1 MTQENQV
8 NNTEPEKKVEQ
19 EISEAVSSQET
30 VSEET
35 AQETAVEET
44 PEPGPA
50 EETAGEAAVEEPGGT
65 RVDDPSAGETPDA
78 TAIAED
84 VAAKEATEPAEGSPQ
99 LQVEQKGENVDLDA
113 EKVEAE
119 KPAVVETGKGDKKEA
134 SRKDSQ
140 EKDGDEEESFED
152 LLAKYDSFREYRP
165 GEIVEG
171 TVVSITEKDVLVD
184 IGARVEAMF
193 PTTEMGP
200 SEAGEAVTLKD
211 GDKINVMIVRF
222 SPVSNSIPVSFER
235 ARVSK
240 VWDEIEAHVTDE
252 KTIKG
257 KVVEKVK
264 GGFIVDIGV
273 RAFLPTS
280 LATMKPQKDYSNLIG
295 EVYEF
300 NIVKLQRRRGNVI
313 LSRKDLL
320 VKEYDDNRKTLLD
333 VLKEG
338 AVVSGSVKSLTDYGA
353 FIDLGGMD
361 GLLHVTD
368 MSWGRV
374 GHPRDV
380 LKVGDEVQAKV
391 LRLDMEKEKVSL
403 SMKHMLP
410 DPWLSAVE
418 TYQPGTLVK
427 GKVLNVATYGA
438 FVELV
443 PGVEGL
449 IHVSELSWTK
459 VVRNASQMLKK
470 GDEVEAVVLEV
481 DSETRKIS
489 LSLRQTKDN
498 PWETLGQRFP
508 GGSRVKGKVRNITEF
523 GAFVEIEEGID
534 GLVHVSDFSWG
545 VKNANPHDFV
555 KKGEEVE
562 VYILSVDAENQKV
575 SLSIKKLSPDPWV
588 EFLNDFKEGQIVR
601 AHVVSVTDFGVFLK
615 LTDHVDGLIH
625 QGDLNTDRNA
635 KPSEMY
641 KEGDEVQAMITRIS
655 RKDKKVYLSI
665 RRLVVEEER
674 KAIREYTNNQNDGGA
689 KMGDFMKDFL

>member
-8 NNTEPEKKVEQ
+8 DTTESEKKIE
-19 EISEAVSSQET
+19 EISSETETQTPETPVAEEAAVPADTQQEQT
-30 VSEET
+30 ENVEEVAASEEVAT
-35 AQETAVEET
+35 STDEPVAEEPVQEEKAAEPAPEEDAPQET
-44 PEPGPA
+44 PEKA
-50 EETAGEAAVEEPGGT
+50 EETEES
-65 RVDDPSAGETPDA
+65 SADE
-78 TAIAED
+78 E
-84 VAAKEATEPAEGSPQ
+84 S
-99 LQVEQKGENVDLDA
+99 
-113 EKVEAE
+113 
-119 KPAVVETGKGDKKEA
+119 KPESE
-134 SRKDSQ
+134 
-140 EKDGDEEESFED
+140 EEESFED

-171 TVVSITEKDVLVD
+171 TVVSITDKDVLVD

-193 PTTEMGP
+193 SI
-200 SEAGEAVTLKD
+200 SELSNSETGETISLKD
-211 GDKINVMIVRF
+211 GDKIKVMIVRF
-222 SPVSNSIPVSFER
+222 SPVSSSIPVSLER

-240 VWDEIEAHVTDE
+240 VWDEIEEHVTEE

-295 EVYEF
+295 EVFEF

-313 LSRKDLL
+313 LSRKELL
-320 VKEYDDNRKTLLD
+320 VKSYEENRKHLLE

-338 AVVSGSVKSLTDYGA
+338 AIVKGAVKSLTDYGA

-374 GHPRDV
+374 AHPRDI
-380 LKVGDEVQAKV
+380 LKIGDEVEAKV

-403 SMKHMLP
+403 SLKHMLP

-418 TYQPGTLVK
+418 KYSPGTRIK
-427 GKVLNVATYGA
+427 GKVLNIATYGA

-449 IHVSELSWTK
+449 IHVSEMSWTK
-459 VVRNASQMLKK
+459 VVRNASQILKK
-470 GDEVEAVVLEV
+470 GEEVEAIVLDV
-481 DSETRKIS
+481 DPENRKIS
-489 LSLRQTKDN
+489 LSLRQVKDN
-498 PWETLGQRFP
+498 PWESLGQRFP

-534 GLVHVSDFSWG
+534 GLVHVSDFAWG
-545 VKNANPHDFV
+545 IKNANPHDYV

-562 VYILSVDAENQKV
+562 VYILSVDSDNQKV
-575 SLSIKKLSPDPWV
+575 SLSIKKLTPDPWV
-588 EFLNDFKEGQIVR
+588 EFLSDFKEGQVVKAPVVR
-601 AHVVSVTDFGVFLK
+601 ITDFGVFLK
-615 LTDHVDGLIH
+615 LTELVDGLIH
-625 QGDLNTDRNA
+625 QGDLNIERNQNPA
-635 KPSEMY
+635 DVF
-641 KEGDEVQAMITRIS
+641 KEGDEVQAMISRIS

-665 RRLVVEEER
+665 RRMVVEEER
-674 KAIREYTNNQNDGGA
+674 RAIREYTDQQNQGGA
-689 KMGDFMKDFL
+689 TMGDFMKDFM

>member
-8 NNTEPEKKVEQ
+8 NETESEKKVEETTTESTTPEVTPEPEQ
-19 EISEAVSSQET
+19 ASASTEESNSNAEAKESDEVAT
-30 VSEET
+30 
-35 AQETAVEET
+35 ET
-44 PEPGPA
+44 PEAAA
-50 EETAGEAAVEEPGGT
+50 E
-65 RVDDPSAGETPDA
+65 
-78 TAIAED
+78 
-84 VAAKEATEPAEGSPQ
+84 
-99 LQVEQKGENVDLDA
+99 
-113 EKVEAE
+113 E
-119 KPAVVETGKGDKKEA
+119 KPAEAAAEPVEEAPVETPAEVPAEAPAQAEGDAKQEEKPAEA
-134 SRKDSQ
+134 KTEAASDETDSS
-140 EKDGDEEESFED
+140 EEEESFED

-171 TVVSITEKDVLVD
+171 TVVSLTEKDVLVD
-184 IGARVEAMF
+184 IGARVEAVF
-193 PTTEMGP
+193 PA
-200 SEAGEAVTLKD
+200 SELQASETGEEVVLTD
-211 GDKINVMIVRF
+211 GDKIKVMIVRF

-240 VWDEIEAHVTDE
+240 VWDEIEEHVNEE

-295 EVYEF
+295 EVYDF

-313 LSRKDLL
+313 LSRKELL
-320 VKEYDDNRKTLLD
+320 VKEHEDKRRELLD

-338 AVVSGSVKSLTDYGA
+338 AVVKGTVKSLTDYGA

-374 GHPRDV
+374 AHPKDMIQ
-380 LKVGDEVQAKV
+380 VGDEIEAKV
-391 LRLDMEKEKVSL
+391 LRLDLEKEKVSL

-410 DPWLSAVE
+410 DPWLNAVE
-418 TYQPGTLVK
+418 AYQPGTLLS

-438 FVELV
+438 FVELE

-449 IHVSELSWTK
+449 IHVSEMSWTK

-470 GDEVEAVVLEV
+470 GDEVEVIVLDV
-481 DSETRKIS
+481 DPENRKIS
-489 LSLRQTKDN
+489 LSLRQTKEN

-508 GGSRVKGKVRNITEF
+508 GGSRVMGKVRNITEF

-534 GLVHVSDFSWG
+534 GLVHVSDFAWG
-545 VKNANPHDFV
+545 VKNANPNDYV

-562 VYILSVDAENQKV
+562 VYILSVDSENQKV
-575 SLSIKKLSPDPWV
+575 SLSIKKLTPDPWV
-588 EFLNDFKEGQIVR
+588 EFLNDFKEGQVVKAPIVR
-601 AHVVSVTDFGVFLK
+601 ITDFGVFLK
-615 LTDHVDGLIH
+615 LSEFVDGLIH
-625 QGDLNTDRNA
+625 QGDLNIERNS
-635 KPSEMY
+635 KPADVY
-641 KEGDEVQAMITRIS
+641 KEGDEITAMITRIS

-665 RRLVVEEER
+665 RRMIVEEER
-674 KAIREYTNNQNDGGA
+674 RAIREYTNNQNEGGA
-689 KMGDFMKDFL
+689 KMGDFMKDLM

>member
-1 MTQENQV
+1 MVREGSNQNNSEYTRKPEDNPTMTQENQV
-8 NNTEPEKKVEQ
+8 NETESEKKVEETTTESTTPEVTPEPEQ
-19 EISEAVSSQET
+19 ASASTEESNSNAEAKESDEVAT
-30 VSEET
+30 
-35 AQETAVEET
+35 ET
-44 PEPGPA
+44 PEAAAEEKPAEAAAEPA
-50 EETAGEAAVEEPGGT
+50 EEAPV
-65 RVDDPSAGETPDA
+65 ETP
-78 TAIAED
+78 AE
-84 VAAKEATEPAEGSPQ
+84 VPAEAPAQAEG
-99 LQVEQKGENVDLDA
+99 DA
-113 EKVEAE
+113 KQEE
-119 KPAVVETGKGDKKEA
+119 KPAEAKTEAASDET
-134 SRKDSQ
+134 DSS
-140 EKDGDEEESFED
+140 EEEESFED

-171 TVVSITEKDVLVD
+171 TVVSLTEKDVLVD
-184 IGARVEAMF
+184 IGARVEAVF
-193 PTTEMGP
+193 PA
-200 SEAGEAVTLKD
+200 SELQASETGEEVVLTD
-211 GDKINVMIVRF
+211 GDKIKVMIVRF

-240 VWDEIEAHVTDE
+240 VWDEIEEHVNEE

-295 EVYEF
+295 EVYDF

-313 LSRKDLL
+313 LSRKELL
-320 VKEYDDNRKTLLD
+320 VKEHEDKRRELLD

-338 AVVSGSVKSLTDYGA
+338 AVVKGTVKSLTDYGA

-374 GHPRDV
+374 AHPKDMIQ
-380 LKVGDEVQAKV
+380 VGDEIEAKV
-391 LRLDMEKEKVSL
+391 LRLDLEKEKVSL

-410 DPWLSAVE
+410 DPWLNAVE
-418 TYQPGTLVK
+418 AYQPGTLLS

-438 FVELV
+438 FVELE

-449 IHVSELSWTK
+449 IHVSEMSWTK

-470 GDEVEAVVLEV
+470 GDEVEVIVLDV
-481 DSETRKIS
+481 DPENRKIS
-489 LSLRQTKDN
+489 LSLRQTKEN

-508 GGSRVKGKVRNITEF
+508 GGSRVMGKVRNITEF

-534 GLVHVSDFSWG
+534 GLVHVSDFAWG
-545 VKNANPHDFV
+545 VKNANPNDYV

-562 VYILSVDAENQKV
+562 VYILSVDSENQKV
-575 SLSIKKLSPDPWV
+575 SLSIKKLTPDPWV
-588 EFLNDFKEGQIVR
+588 EFLNDFKEGQVVKAPIVR
-601 AHVVSVTDFGVFLK
+601 ITDFGVFLK
-615 LTDHVDGLIH
+615 LSEFVDGLIH
-625 QGDLNTDRNA
+625 QGDLNIERNS
-635 KPSEMY
+635 KPADVY
-641 KEGDEVQAMITRIS
+641 KEGDEITAMITRIS

-665 RRLVVEEER
+665 RRMIVEEER
-674 KAIREYTNNQNDGGA
+674 RAIREYTNNQNEGGA
-689 KMGDFMKDFL
+689 KMGDFMKDLM

>member
-8 NNTEPEKKVEQ
+8 NTTESEKKIE
-19 EISEAVSSQET
+19 EISSETETQSTKTPVAEESAVPADTQQEQT
-30 VSEET
+30 ENVEVVAASTDEPVAEEP
-35 AQETAVEET
+35 AQEEKAEEPAPEEDAPQET
-44 PEPGPA
+44 PEKSEEA
-50 EETAGEAAVEEPGGT
+50 EESSADEE
-65 RVDDPSAGETPDA
+65 S
-78 TAIAED
+78 
-84 VAAKEATEPAEGSPQ
+84 
-99 LQVEQKGENVDLDA
+99 
-113 EKVEAE
+113 
-119 KPAVVETGKGDKKEA
+119 KPESE
-134 SRKDSQ
+134 
-140 EKDGDEEESFED
+140 EEESFED

-171 TVVSITEKDVLVD
+171 TVVSITDKDVLVD

-193 PTTEMGP
+193 SI
-200 SEAGEAVTLKD
+200 SELSNSETGETISLKD
-211 GDKINVMIVRF
+211 GDKIKVMIVRF
-222 SPVSNSIPVSFER
+222 SPVSSSIPVSLER

-240 VWDEIEAHVTDE
+240 VWDEIEEHVTEE

-295 EVYEF
+295 EVFEF

-313 LSRKDLL
+313 LSRKELL
-320 VKEYDDNRKTLLD
+320 VKSYEENRKHLLE

-338 AVVSGSVKSLTDYGA
+338 AIVQGAVKSLTDYGA

-374 GHPRDV
+374 AHPRDI
-380 LKVGDEVQAKV
+380 LKIGDEVEAKV

-403 SMKHMLP
+403 SLKHMLP

-418 TYQPGTLVK
+418 KYSPGTRIK
-427 GKVLNVATYGA
+427 GKVLNIATYGA

-449 IHVSELSWTK
+449 IHVSEMSWTK
-459 VVRNASQMLKK
+459 VVRNASQILKK
-470 GDEVEAVVLEV
+470 GEEVEAIVLDV
-481 DSETRKIS
+481 DPENRKIS
-489 LSLRQTKDN
+489 LSLRQIKDN
-498 PWETLGQRFP
+498 PWESLGQRFP

-534 GLVHVSDFSWG
+534 GLVHVSDFAWG
-545 VKNANPHDFV
+545 IKNANPHDFV

-562 VYILSVDAENQKV
+562 VYILSVDSDNQKV
-575 SLSIKKLSPDPWV
+575 SLSIKKLTPDPWV
-588 EFLNDFKEGQIVR
+588 EFLSDFKEGQVVKAPVVR
-601 AHVVSVTDFGVFLK
+601 ITDFGVFLK
-615 LTDHVDGLIH
+615 LTELVDGLIH
-625 QGDLNTDRNA
+625 QGDLNIERNQNPA
-635 KPSEMY
+635 DVF
-641 KEGDEVQAMITRIS
+641 KEGDEVQAMISRIS

-665 RRLVVEEER
+665 RRMVVEEER
-674 KAIREYTNNQNDGGA
+674 RAIREYTDQQNQGGA
-689 KMGDFMKDFL
+689 TMGDFMKDFM